1 MTNPT
6 EFVMFGKTGA
16 SAAQPAEEP
25 AERLPLMR
33 LDTDLGLFALSPGMH
48 DLLLRCARI
57 GLHSGPILTPEQKAL
72 DALLTA
78 LQGARQ

>member
-6 EFVMFGKTGA
+6 EFAMFGKRGR
-16 SAAQPAEEP
+16 PAEEP

-33 LDTDLGLFALSPGMH
+33 IDTDLGLFALSPGMH
-48 DLLLRCARI
+48 HLLLSCARA
-57 GLHSGPILTPEQKAL
+57 GLDSGPILTPEQRAL

-78 LQGARQ
+78 LMGAPK